1 MAAEALEAMLCQT
14 LAQGLGHLPI
24 HLPCRPQLSGICL
37 LQAPLVTVAGSRPA
51 SHRGWTP
58 RPGLGVYDSPK
69 EEVLKD
75 DPISLVH
82 REGSRQGG

>member
-1 MAAEALEAMLCQT
+1 MVAEAPEAVLCQT

-37 LQAPLVTVAGSRPA
+37 LPAPLVTVAGPRPA
-51 SHRGWTP
+51 IHRGWTL
-58 RPGLGVYDSPK
+58 RPHPGVYDSPK

-75 DPISLVH
+75 LCLL
-82 REGSRQGG
+82 